1 LIFRFYL
8 NCTIIVIF
16 ILTAG
21 EFQTIVAQNNKKE
34 IRAKRIETEINL
46 DGSESDKEWQSI
58 TGDSSFLQ
66 IEPDPGSQPAFNTV
80 VKVAYSENDLYI
92 LFVCYDPEPDKLV
105 TRELKYDGFTSGD
118 DNVKLILDT
127 FGDERNGYWFATNP
141 LSVKNDALVSGRSY
155 ESFNEDWDAIW
166 EVKSEIHSDRWC
178 AEFRIPLSSLKFPGT
193 STQKWGINFQRG
205 IRRLSQDVIWSGA
218 VRNGLLLDLT
228 RAGSLVGIENIQRGN
243 PVYLLPYVNGGY
255 EEIKSSTNSTFK
267 AGLDLKYG
275 LSDAFTLDLTLNTDF
290 AQVET
295 DITEINLSR
304 FPLFIPEKREFF
316 LEGNKLFSFDLA
328 SNNMG
333 FYSRTI
339 GISRGEGIPILGG
352 LKLTGTS
359 GDLEAGLLSVQT
371 EGTTSK
377 KTTNYIVSRAKYNFL
392 ENSYAGLIFSNT
404 QTSENYNRLAGVD
417 LSFNFNKFLGDQN
430 LIISTKLAGTF
441 NGTNT
446 QNNLAGLLEIEYPN
460 DLINIYSSYGFT
472 QENFE
477 PETGFIFNK
486 GINEFKFSAGYAPRF
501 SDGFLRRLRFV
512 PVNIEFDHDAQGKIT
527 SFEYNI
533 APLSVTFESNDRI
546 DFEFSREYDRPE
558 SDFTIFNNT
567 VIKQG
572 EYYGNVY
579 GVELISNT
587 ARSIYGTLGLE
598 FGDFY
603 GGTRS
608 TYGVEATASVS
619 SKFGLSLGYRVNDIK
634 FPFDELQTNEVFT
647 RFKYTLNVNMAS
659 FLLLQWNN
667 EIKEINLNYKLN
679 IKPSLGSDIYL
690 VINKILSTQ
699 DGLVSKDLVVILK
712 VSWMFII

>member
-1 LIFRFYL
+1 MNIILVTLSILIL
-8 NCTIIVIF
+8 
-16 ILTAG
+16 G
-21 EFQTIVAQNNKKE
+21 ELQPLLAQNVKKE
-34 IRAKRIETEINL
+34 IFAKRIESEIDL
-46 DGSESDKEWQSI
+46 DGSDNDKEWLSI
-58 TGDSSFLQ
+58 PGDSSFLQ
-66 IEPDPGSQPAFNTV
+66 IDPDPGSPPAFKTV
-80 VKVAYSENDLYI
+80 IKVAYSASDLYV
-92 LFVCYDPEPDKLV
+92 LFICYDSEPDKLV

-118 DNVKLILDT
+118 DNVKLIIDT
-127 FGDERNGYWFATNP
+127 FVDERNGYWFATNP
-141 LSVKNDALVSGRSY
+141 LSVKNDALVSGRGY
-155 ESFNEDWDAIW
+155 DSFNEDWDAIW
-166 EVKSEIHSDRWC
+166 EVKSAIHSDRWC

-193 STQKWGINFQRG
+193 PTQKWGINFQRG

-218 VRNGLLLDLT
+218 VRNGFLLDLT
-228 RAGSLVGIENIQRGN
+228 RAGSLVGIENIERGN
-243 PVYLLPYVNGGY
+243 PIYLLPYVNVGY
-255 EEIKSSTNSTFK
+255 EDIKSSTNSTFK

-275 LSDAFTLDLTLNTDF
+275 FSDAFTLDLTLNTDF
-290 AQVET
+290 AQVEA
-295 DITEINLSR
+295 DIAEINLSR

-328 SNNMG
+328 SNNMA

-339 GISRGEGIPILGG
+339 GISGGEGIPILGG

-371 EGTTSK
+371 EGTSSK
-377 KTTNYIVSRAKYNFL
+377 KTTNYIVSRAKYSFFD
-392 ENSYAGLIFSNT
+392 NSHAGLIFSNT
-404 QTSENYNRLAGVD
+404 QTSEKYNRLAGVD
-417 LSFNFNKFLGDQN
+417 LSFNFNNFLGDQN
-430 LIISTKLAGTF
+430 LIVTTKLAGTF
-441 NGTNT
+441 DEKNT
-446 QNNLAGLLEIEYPN
+446 QNNLAGILEVEYPN

-472 QENFE
+472 QENFN

-486 GINEFKFSAGYAPRF
+486 GINEFQFSAGYAPRF
-501 SDGFLRRLRFV
+501 NDGFLRRLRFV

-533 APLSVTFESNDRI
+533 VPLSVTFESNDRI

-558 SDFTIFNNT
+558 ADFTIFNNT

-579 GVELISNT
+579 GVEAISNP
-587 ARSIYGTLGLE
+587 ARALYGSLGVE

-603 GGTRS
+603 GGTRY
-608 TYGVEATASVS
+608 TYGVEATASLS
-619 SKFGLSLGYRVNDIK
+619 SKFGFSLGYRVNDIK
-634 FPFDELQTNEVFT
+634 FPVDELQTNEIFT

-667 EIKEINLNYKLN
+667 EINEINLNYKLN

-699 DGLVSKDLVVILK
+699 DGLVSKDFVVILK